1 MPQYQLKYEAGDQ
14 IIVNGRYHVILD
26 VDEEEN
32 EYYLAWNGR
41 FRWQDAQEI
50 DATAEPRN

>member
-1 MPQYQLKYEAGDQ
+1 MPQYQLKYGAGDE
-14 IIVNGRYHVILD
+14 IIVNGRYHTILD
-26 VDEEEN
+26 VDEEDN
-32 EYYLAWNGR
+32 EYYLAWKGR